1 MKINKLNDGNNSAMK
16 FRVFEDESYINKPT
30 VFLVSVGRDAVIEL
44 TLEQITAVLNA
55 KGYGEPIWEVGSER
69 GNI

>member
-55 KGYGEPIWEVGSER
+55 KGYGEPISKFRSER
-69 GNI
+69 GTI